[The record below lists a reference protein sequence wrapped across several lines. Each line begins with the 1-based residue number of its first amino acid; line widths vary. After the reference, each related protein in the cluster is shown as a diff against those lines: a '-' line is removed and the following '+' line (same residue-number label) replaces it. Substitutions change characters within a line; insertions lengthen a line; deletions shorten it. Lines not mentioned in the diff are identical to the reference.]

1 MLNREDFEI
10 FNDGL
15 IYFDNAATTQKPKS
29 VVNKIVDYY
38 TKYTANAHRGDYD
51 ISLKVDEEYE
61 GVREK
66 VKNFINADSS
76 NEIIFTKG
84 STESFN
90 MIVFGFMA
98 YYLKENDEVVLNKGE
113 HASNILPWITLSE
126 KIGFKIKYA
135 ELESDNSLSV
145 KNIEKEINEH
155 TKVIALAE
163 ITNAIGDVRPV
174 KEIGEL
180 CKKYNILYVVDVTQS
195 IGHKKVDVKENNI
208 DFLGFSGHKMLGPT
222 GVGVLYGRKELLEKL
237 VPLEYGGGMNIMFSS
252 DGSYE
257 LKELPYRLEAGTRN
271 IAGVIGLGA
280 AIDYLLSIGLDKI
293 HNYEL
298 ELKKYLVDRI
308 KTVPNIKLYNESF
321 NSGVLLFNVG
331 NYFSQDVAIFLN
343 NYKICIRA
351 GNHCAKMLQEVI
363 CTTNTCRISLY
374 FYNTKEEIDK
384 LISALMDQDKILDTV
399 V

>member
-10 FNDGL
+10 FNSGL

-98 YYLKENDEVVLNKGE
+98 YYLKENDEVILNKGE
-113 HASNILPWITLSE
+113 HASNILPWITLSK

-135 ELESDNSLSV
+135 ELESNNTLSV
-145 KNIEKEINEH
+145 QKIEKEINEH
-155 TKVIALAE
+155 TKVVSLAE

-180 CKKYNILYVVDVTQS
+180 CKKYNLLYVVDVTQS

-237 VPLEYGGGMNIMFSS
+237 VPLEYGGGMNVMFSS

-257 LKELPYRLEAGTRN
+257 LKELPFRLEAGTRN

-280 AIDYLLSIGLDKI
+280 AIDYLNNIGLDNI

-298 ELKKYLVDRI
+298 ELKKYLVERI
-308 KTVPNIKLYNESF
+308 KTVPNIKLYNESY

-331 NYFSQDVAIFLN
+331 DYFSQDVAIFLN